1 MVKLTKITREAIVVE
16 SFVCNKCGR
25 ELKKFDDEGT
35 ENTPDGTSVSFLS
48 TGLIEASV
56 FFKNDEMVK
65 EYTFSLCDE
74 CVKKMFENFD
84 IEPTLQ
90 DCSCDECDCCDEC
103 NECIENDEPECECK
117 DCNGCKKLN

>member
-74 CVKKMFENFD
+74 CAKKMFESFD

-90 DCSCDECDCCDEC
+90 DCDCGERECC
-103 NECIENDEPECECK
+103 NECERAEGDAECECK
-117 DCNGCKKLN
+117 DCNGCKN